1 MNTVLF
7 RARQPQRRYVPDLD
21 RLLAGCERNYQT
33 LTALLAVGDVV
44 GRPGGKRALELI
56 MLEEDRYTTTLRV
69 QELDPNALGSAS
81 HWLSGVRRMNVRL
94 YHDARLAE
102 VLQWH
107 DRRVMQGVYPYPNA
121 QMAQRDEKQRVTD
134 FLTDWLASCQRRRV
148 PVHCIRSLAVR
159 PAAARTGAL

>member
-1 MNTVLF
+1 MSAVLF
-7 RARQPQRRYVPDLD
+7 RARQQPRRYVPDLD

-44 GRPGGKRALELI
+44 GRAGGKRALELVT
-56 MLEEDRYTTTLRV
+56 LEDDRYTTTLQV
-69 QELDPNALGSAS
+69 QEHDPAALGSAS
-81 HWLSGVRRMNVRL
+81 QWLSGTRRMIVRL

-107 DRRVMQGVYPYPNA
+107 DRRVMQGAYPYPNA

-134 FLTDWLASCQRRRV
+134 FLTEWLASCQRRRV
-148 PVHCIRSLAVR
+148 PIHCSRAASYRAPARHPGAV
-159 PAAARTGAL
+159 

>member
-7 RARQPQRRYVPDLD
+7 RARQQPRRYVPDLD
-21 RLLAGCERNYQT
+21 RLLAGCERNYLT
-33 LTALLAVGDVV
+33 LTALLAVGNVV
-44 GRPGGKRALELI
+44 GRAGGKRALELVT
-56 MLEEDRYTTTLRV
+56 LEEDRYTTTLAV
-69 QELDPNALGSAS
+69 QEVDPAMLGTAS
-81 HWLSGVRRMNVRL
+81 HWLTGTRRMIVRL

-107 DRRVMQGVYPYPNA
+107 NRRVMQGSYPYPNA

-148 PVHCIRSLAVR
+148 PIHCARSPAVR
-159 PAAARTGAL
+159 VPPSRAGAP